1 MTPPLPVAE
10 GAALLRTL
18 ASGGLGIR
26 ASRHAVH
33 NYGAVFARD
42 AIMAGMAGVLTG
54 DAAVAAGLADT
65 LALLRAHLG
74 AQGQVPSNV
83 LVADDGGAPRVSFG
97 TLAPRLDSATWFLVG
112 VGVAVR
118 AGVVEAAAYREPVA
132 RVAALLDAIEYNG
145 RHLLYVPA
153 GGNWADEYPYDGYIL
168 YDQVLRAWGLRLAGS
183 ALALPALVAKGE
195 AVGDAIAAH
204 YWPDTPWRY
213 ATAGHATAGHAPRPV
228 PLASFAPGRTD
239 EHADLAACALLA
251 LADVAPP
258 LGARALDGVLA
269 LSLDRGALPPA
280 FAPVITPGD
289 PEWPALAGYHLHGF
303 RNRPHEYHNGG
314 VWPVWLGW
322 LALALARHG
331 RAADLARLQ
340 GAVASHL
347 ASLAMRGIPFD
358 FEEYFHGQDG
368 RPLGTPG
375 MAYTATGLLFL
386 AHAATLDLT
395 VLRP

>member
-1 MTPPLPVAE
+1 VPVVTPPLPVAQ

-18 ASGGLGIR
+18 AAGGVGIR
-26 ASRHAVH
+26 ASRHAMH

-42 AIMAGMAGVLTG
+42 AIMAGIAGVLTG
-54 DAAVAAGLADT
+54 DAVVAAALGDT
-65 LALLRAHLG
+65 LRLLGDHLG

-83 LVADDGGAPRVSFG
+83 LVPPDGSATRVSFG

-112 VGVAVR
+112 AGVAVR
-118 AGVVEAAAYREPVA
+118 AGVAEASALRAPVA

-168 YDQVLRAWGLRLAGS
+168 YDQVLRAWGLRVAGA
-183 ALALPALVAKGE
+183 ALDAPALVAKGHAIGE
-195 AVGDAIAAH
+195 AIAAH

-213 ATAGHATAGHAPRPV
+213 AAGGDGRRPV

-239 EHADLAACALLA
+239 EHVDLAACALLA

-269 LSLDRGALPPA
+269 QSLDQGRLPAA
-280 FAPVITPGD
+280 FAPVIAPGD

-303 RNRPHEYHNGG
+303 RNHPHEYHNGG

-322 LALALARHG
+322 LALALVRHG
-331 RAADLARLQ
+331 RVAQAAHLRERVAGHLQALA
-340 GAVASHL
+340 A
-347 ASLAMRGIPFD
+347 RGVPFD
-358 FEEYFHGQDG
+358 FEEFFHGADG
-368 RPLGTPG
+368 RPLGMPG
-375 MAYTATGLLFL
+375 MAYTATGLLL
-386 AHAATLDLT
+386 LEYAATRDLS
-395 VLRP
+395 VLCP

>member
-1 MTPPLPVAE
+1 MTSPLPVAE
-10 GAALLRTL
+10 GAALLRSL
-18 ASGGLGIR
+18 AAGGHGIR
-26 ASRHAVH
+26 ASRLAVH

-42 AIMAGMAGVLTG
+42 AIMAGLAGVLTG
-54 DAAVAAGLADT
+54 DAEVAAGLSDT

-83 LVADDGGAPRVSFG
+83 LVPADGGSARVSFG

-118 AGVVEAAAYREPVA
+118 TGLVDAAAYREPVA

-168 YDQVLRAWGLRLAGS
+168 YDQVLRAWGLRLAGA
-183 ALALPALVAKGE
+183 ALALPALTAKGE
-195 AVGDAIAAH
+195 AVGGAIAAH
-204 YWPDTPWRY
+204 YWPDTPWRH
-213 ATAGHATAGHAPRPV
+213 AAGADRRRPV
-228 PLASFAPGRTD
+228 PLAAFAPGRAD

-258 LGARALDGVLA
+258 LGARALDGLQA
-269 LSLDRGALPPA
+269 LFLDAGRLPPA
-280 FAPVITPGD
+280 FAPVIAPGD

-314 VWPVWLGW
+314 IWPVWLGW
-322 LALALARHG
+322 LALALVRHG
-331 RAADLARLQ
+331 RTDEAARLRDAV
-340 GAVASHL
+340 GAHL
-347 ASLAMRGIPFD
+347 AALAARGIAFD
-358 FEEYFHGQDG
+358 FEEYFHGEDG

-386 AHAATLDLT
+386 ERAAAVDLT
-395 VLRP
+395 LVRP

>member
-18 ASGGLGIR
+18 AAGGLGIR

-42 AIMAGMAGVLTG
+42 AIMAGVAGVLTG
-54 DAAVAAGLADT
+54 DAAVGAGLADT

-83 LVADDGGAPRVSFG
+83 LVPADGGAPRVSFG
-97 TLAPRLDSATWFLVG
+97 TLAPRLDSASWFLVG
-112 VGVAVR
+112 AGVAVR
-118 AGVVEAAAYREPVA
+118 AGLVDVAAYREPVA

-168 YDQVLRAWGLRLAGS
+168 HDQVLRAWGLRLAGA
-183 ALALPALVAKGE
+183 ALALPALAAKGE
-195 AVGDAIAAH
+195 AIGAAIATH
-204 YWPDTPWRY
+204 YWPDTPWR
-213 ATAGHATAGHAPRPV
+213 HATGGDTRRPV
-228 PLASFAPGRTD
+228 PLASFAPGRAD

-258 LGARALDGVLA
+258 LGARALDGVQA
-269 LSLDRGALPPA
+269 LFLDAGRLPPA
-280 FAPVITPGD
+280 FAPVIHPGD

-322 LALALARHG
+322 LALALVRHG
-331 RAADLARLQ
+331 RAAEAARLRD
-340 GAVASHL
+340 AVATHL
-347 ASLAMRGIPFD
+347 AALAARGIAFD
-358 FEEYFHGQDG
+358 FEEYFHGEDG

-386 AHAATLDLT
+386 AHAATVDLA
-395 VLRP
+395 RICP

>member
-42 AIMAGMAGVLTG
+42 AIMAGIAGVLTE
-54 DAAVAAGLADT
+54 DAAVSAGLADT

-74 AQGQVPSNV
+74 TQGQVASNV
-83 LVADDGGAPRVSFG
+83 LMPPEGGTPRVSFG

-118 AGVVEAAAYREPVA
+118 AGVAAAADYREPVR
-132 RVAALLDAIEYNG
+132 RVAALLEAIEYNG

-168 YDQVLRAWGLRLAGS
+168 YDQVLRAWGLRLAGE
-183 ALALPALVAKGE
+183 ALGLPALVAKGE
-195 AVGDAIAAH
+195 AVGGAIAAH

-213 ATAGHATAGHAPRPV
+213 ATPGDPRRPV
-228 PLASFAPGRTD
+228 PLAAFAPGRTD
-239 EHADLAACALLA
+239 EHVDLAACALLA

-280 FAPVITPGD
+280 FSPVIVPGD
-289 PEWPALAGYHLHGF
+289 AEWPALAGYHLHGF

-331 RAADLARLQ
+331 RAADVTRLQ
-340 GAVASHL
+340 GAVAAQL
-347 ASLAMRGIPFD
+347 ASLAARGIPFD

-386 AHAATLDLT
+386 AHATTLDLAA
-395 VLRP
+395 LRP

>member
-26 ASRHAVH
+26 ASRRAVH

-42 AIMAGMAGVLTG
+42 AIMAGVAGVLTG

-83 LVADDGGAPRVSFG
+83 LVPADGGAPRVSFG

-118 AGVVEAAAYREPVA
+118 AGVVAPEGYREPVA
-132 RVAALLDAIEYNG
+132 RVAALLDAVEYNG

-168 YDQVLRAWGLRLAGS
+168 YDQVLRAWGLRLAGT

-195 AVGDAIAAH
+195 AVGAAIAAH

-213 ATAGHATAGHAPRPV
+213 APPGDTHRPV
-228 PLASFAPGRTD
+228 PLAAFAPGRTD

-258 LGARALDGVLA
+258 LGARALDGVQA
-269 LSLDRGALPPA
+269 LFLDAGRLPPA
-280 FAPVITPGD
+280 FAPVIAPGD

-322 LALALARHG
+322 LALALVRHG
-331 RAADLARLQ
+331 RGADAARLRD
-340 GAVASHL
+340 AVAAHL
-347 ASLAMRGIPFD
+347 GALAARGIAFD
-358 FEEYFHGQDG
+358 FEEYFHGEDG

-386 AHAATLDLT
+386 EHAAALDLA

>member
-54 DAAVAAGLADT
+54 DAAVATGLADT

-74 AQGQVPSNV
+74 TQGQVPSNV
-83 LVADDGGAPRVSFG
+83 LMPPEGGAPRVSFG

-118 AGVVEAAAYREPVA
+118 AGVVAAADYREPVR
-132 RVAALLDAIEYNG
+132 RVAALLDAVEYNG

-168 YDQVLRAWGLRLAGS
+168 YDQVLRAWGLQLAGT

-195 AVGDAIAAH
+195 AVGAAIAAH

-213 ATAGHATAGHAPRPV
+213 AAPGDPHRPV
-228 PLASFAPGRTD
+228 PLAAFAPGRTD

-258 LGARALDGVLA
+258 LGARALDGVQA
-269 LSLDRGALPPA
+269 LFLDAGRLPPA
-280 FAPVITPGD
+280 FAPVIAPGD

-322 LALALARHG
+322 LALALVHHG
-331 RAADLARLQ
+331 RVEQAMRLRDAVAAHL
-340 GAVASHL
+340 GAVA
-347 ASLAMRGIPFD
+347 AQGIAFD
-358 FEEYFHGQDG
+358 FEEYFHGEDG

-386 AHAATLDLT
+386 EHATTVDLA